1 MFTLSQLLTF
11 DNSLK
16 LTNPS
21 AGNLSAE
28 GICISESLQ
37 DHKILF
43 IKDEKYLKTFLAS
56 RTSQKPI
63 VVTTEKIAA
72 TLAPDITGAVLVT
85 NDVQLSMCRL
95 SKPFY
100 DKKFGA
106 LNDVVDGRQMGTASI
121 HPTAMISQN
130 VFIGENVEIGMDV
143 KIHSGSVIMSGAK
156 IGDGTILFPNVTLY
170 PFIKIGKNCRIHSS
184 CILGAD
190 GFGYHFSQGVHHK
203 IWHIGDVKIG
213 DEVEIGAGSTIDR
226 GAFIDTEIG
235 SGSKIDNQV
244 QVGHNSKLGKGVIL
258 CGQVG
263 LSGSAK
269 LSDYVVCGGKA
280 GIGPDVELG
289 VGVQVAGNGMV
300 TGDWPAGSQVA
311 GHPARPVKEWL
322 RGVAAVRKLIEKK
335 SN

>member
-11 DNSLK
+11 DKSLK
-16 LTNPS
+16 LTNS
-21 AGNLSAE
+21 STGNITVE
-28 GICISESLQ
+28 GICIAENLQ

-43 IKDEKYLKTFLAS
+43 IKDEKYLKSFLAA
-56 RTSQKPI
+56 RTTQKPI
-63 VVTTEKIAA
+63 VITSEKVALLLSSNDVSAI
-72 TLAPDITGAVLVT
+72 LISG
-85 NDVQLSMCRL
+85 DVQLSMCQI

-100 DKKFGA
+100 NKKFND
-106 LNDVVDGRQMGTASI
+106 LNDVVDGRQMGTVSV
-121 HPTAMISQN
+121 HPTALIAQN
-130 VFIGENVEIGMDV
+130 VFIGENVEISSDV
-143 KIHSGSVIMSGAK
+143 KIHSGCVIMSGCK
-156 IGDGTILFPNVTLY
+156 IAEGSILFPNVTLY
-170 PFIKIGKNCRIHSS
+170 PFSTIGKNCRLHSGVV
-184 CILGAD
+184 IGAD
-190 GFGYHFSQGVHHK
+190 GFGYHFSEGVHHK

-213 DEVEIGAGSTIDR
+213 DEVEIGSGSTIDR

-300 TGDWPAGSQVA
+300 TGDWPAGAQVA

-335 SN
+335 

>member
-1 MFTLSQLLTF
+1 MFTLSQLLTL
-11 DNSLK
+11 DQSLK
-16 LTNPS
+16 IRNPS
-21 AGNLSAE
+21 TASISVE
-28 GICISESLQ
+28 GICVAEFLE
-37 DHKILF
+37 DNKILF
-43 IKDEKYLKTFLAS
+43 IKDERYLKTFLAR

-63 VVTTEKIAA
+63 VITNEKIAEILSDKEA
-72 TLAPDITGAVLVT
+72 SAILVT
-85 NDVQLSMCRL
+85 NDVPYSMCLL

-100 DKKFGA
+100 DKKFSA
-106 LNDVVDGRQMGTASI
+106 LNDVVDGRQMGTVLI
-121 HPTAMISQN
+121 HPSALIAQN
-130 VFIGENVEIGMDV
+130 VFLGENVEIGCDV
-143 KIHSGSVIMSGAK
+143 KIHSGSVIMSGSK
-156 IGDGTILFPNVTLY
+156 IGDGSILFPNITLY
-170 PFIKIGKNCRIHSS
+170 PFSKIGKNCRLHSG
-184 CILGAD
+184 CIIGAD
-190 GFGYHFSQGVHHK
+190 GFGYHFAKGVHHK
-203 IWHIGDVKIG
+203 IWHIGDVIIG
-213 DEVEIGAGSTIDR
+213 DDVEIGAGSTIDR
-226 GAFIDTEIG
+226 GAFVDTEIG

-244 QVGHNSKLGKGVIL
+244 QVGHNSKLGRGVIL

-289 VGVQVAGNGMV
+289 IGVQVAGNGMV

>member
-11 DNSLK
+11 DTSLK

-21 AGNLSAE
+21 AGSVSAE
-28 GICISESLQ
+28 GICIAESLH
-37 DHKILF
+37 DKKILF
-43 IKDEKYLKTFLAS
+43 IKDERYLKTFLAV
-56 RTSQKPI
+56 RTTQKPI
-63 VVTTEKIAA
+63 VITNEKIAA
-72 TLAPDITGAVLVT
+72 MLSDKEASAVLIT
-85 NDVQLSMCRL
+85 NDVPLSMCFI

-100 DKKFGA
+100 DEKFSA
-106 LNDVVDGRQMGTASI
+106 LNDVVDGRQMGTTSI
-121 HPTAMISQN
+121 HPTALIAQN
-130 VFIGENVEIGMDV
+130 VFIGENVEIGIDV
-143 KIHSGSVIMSGAK
+143 KIYSGSVIMSGSK

-170 PFIKIGKNCRIHSS
+170 PFSKIGKNCRLHSGS
-184 CILGAD
+184 IIGAD
-190 GFGYHFSQGVHHK
+190 GFGYHFAKGVHHK

-213 DEVEIGAGSTIDR
+213 DDVEIGAGSTIDR

-244 QVGHNSKLGKGVIL
+244 QVGHNSKLGRGVIL

-269 LSDYVVCGGKA
+269 LSDFVVCGGKA

-289 VGVQVAGNGMV
+289 IGVQVAGNGMV
-300 TGDWPAGSQVA
+300 TGDWPAGAQVA

-335 SN
+335 S